1 MRIARQLK
9 DDRGAR
15 FIPIHGLHA
24 TFLPKCN
31 GKLFPARLLARLCAL
46 SERPQGRHREQGH
59 EGAGDEQRRRGLVA
73 LAMGGPVVN
82 SHGII
87 SPQQA
92 SCSYRNSR
100 ALAMH
105 LSQIALG

>member
-15 FIPIHGLHA
+15 FIPIYGLHA
-24 TFLPKCN
+24 TFFPKCN
-31 GKLFPARLLARLCAL
+31 GKLFRLLARCARL

-59 EGAGDEQRRRGLVA
+59 EGAADEQRRRGLVA
-73 LAMGGPVVN
+73 LAMGGPVIG
-82 SHGII
+82 HGTI

-92 SCSYRNSR
+92 SCSYRNSQ
-100 ALAMH
+100 A
-105 LSQIALG
+105 

>member
-9 DDRGAR
+9 DDCGAR

-24 TFLPKCN
+24 TFLT
-31 GKLFPARLLARLCAL
+31 RLCAPIRTPT
-46 SERPQGRHREQGH
+46 RPPSRAGH
-59 EGAGDEQRRRGLVA
+59 EGAGDGQRRRGLVA
-73 LAMGGPVVN
+73 LAVGGPVVIG
-82 SHGII
+82 HGSI

-100 ALAMH
+100 QRERGPLT
-105 LSQIALG
+105 